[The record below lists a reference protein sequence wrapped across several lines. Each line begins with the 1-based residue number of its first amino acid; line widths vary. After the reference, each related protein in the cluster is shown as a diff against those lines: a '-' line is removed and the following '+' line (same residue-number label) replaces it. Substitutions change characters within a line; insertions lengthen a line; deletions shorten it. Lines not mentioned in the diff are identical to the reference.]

1 MRSRSNDTR
10 QLSSEPGTVQAVGIE
25 PKTRMRLLAFA
36 LPVGVGLIAGLL
48 AVSNDRIA
56 FIEGPLPVFLIV
68 LGVLVGILTLAA
80 VIIRQGRAQYPA
92 QADIPVRSGVSERL
106 QMLERLDAV
115 ITTRLDAVG
124 AQLDGIGDSGTDDA
138 RAEMRRLERFMVD
151 VQGVAA
157 LHDVEL
163 DLEEIDAAALVSSVL
178 KSASRVAGDRVVK
191 ADLPTPDVVEFRA
204 DRKLLTLALINLVVN
219 AVKFSTPHTPIVV
232 RVSDSDDRVTFEVVD
247 EGPGVP
253 AGEDVWVELVRG
265 SNAGDAPGTGLG
277 LPLVRLVA
285 ERHGG
290 SAELSSGRSG
300 TVARLVI
307 PRP

>member
-1 MRSRSNDTR
+1 M
-10 QLSSEPGTVQAVGIE
+10 E
-25 PKTRMRLLAFA
+25 PKNRMRLLALT
-36 LPVGVGLIAGLL
+36 LPVGVGLVAGLL
-48 AVSNDRIA
+48 TISNERIA
-56 FIEGPLPVFLIV
+56 FVEGPLPVFLMS
-68 LGVLVGILTLAA
+68 LGVLVGILALAA
-80 VIIRQGRAQYPA
+80 VMILQGRAQSAAPTA
-92 QADIPVRSGVSERL
+92 TPLRSGVTERL
-106 QMLERLDAV
+106 QMLERLDRV
-115 ITTRLDAVG
+115 ITTRLDAVN
-124 AQLDGIGDSGTDDA
+124 AQLDRIDGPGTEEA
-138 RAEMRRLERFMVD
+138 QAEMRRLERFMVD

-163 DLEEIDAAALVSSVL
+163 DLEEVDAASLVATVL
-178 KSASRVAGDRVVK
+178 KSTARVAGDRIVK
-191 ADLPTPDVVEFRA
+191 ADLPTPDAAPFRA
-204 DRKLLTLALINLVVN
+204 DRKLLTLALVNLVVN

-232 RVSDSDDRVTFEVVD
+232 RVSDAADRVVFEVVD

-290 SAELSSGRSG
+290 SAELSSARTG

>member
-1 MRSRSNDTR
+1 M
-10 QLSSEPGTVQAVGIE
+10 E
-25 PKTRMRLLAFA
+25 PKTRIRLLAFA
-36 LPVGVGLIAGLL
+36 LPVGVGLIAGILTI
-48 AVSNDRIA
+48 SNDRIA
-56 FIEGPLPVFLIV
+56 FIEGPLPVFLIA
-68 LGVLVGILTLAA
+68 LGVLVGILALAGV
-80 VIIRQGRAQYPA
+80 VIGQERAQVPA
-92 QADIPVRSGVSERL
+92 QADSPLRSGVTERL

-124 AQLDGIGDSGTDDA
+124 AQLDRIDDQGTEDA

-163 DLEEIDAAALVSSVL
+163 DLEDIDAGVLVSTVL
-178 KSASRVAGDRVVK
+178 KSATRVAGDRVMK
-191 ADLPTPDVVEFRA
+191 ADLPTPEVPAFRA
-204 DRKLLTLALINLVVN
+204 DRKLLTLALVNLVIN

-232 RVSDSDDRVTFEVVD
+232 RVSDSDDGVTFEVID

-253 AGEDVWVELVRG
+253 PGEDVWVELVRG

-290 SAELSSGRSG
+290 TAELDSGRSG
-300 TVARLVI
+300 MVARLMI
-307 PRP
+307 PRA